1 MIYAVIGLGKFGS
14 NVAKGLL
21 KQNVS
26 VVIVDRDE
34 KKLNDFKSLAH
45 ELYILDSTDSDA
57 LKESGISDIDTA
69 IVSIGENV
77 ESSILSVM
85 ALKEVG
91 VKEIIAKAIS
101 PVHGTILSKI
111 GVTRIIYPERDSAR
125 RLVKN
130 IVENPTCEIIEIT
143 NTLRLSRFEV
153 SPKLLGL
160 SVEEV
165 LNKVKNKINI
175 IALKNDEIWDYH
187 IEPSKLIQKGKIL
200 IIGHQEEVEE
210 FMRVYD

>member
-130 IVENPTCEIIEIT
+130 IVENPACEIIEIT

-165 LNKVKNKINI
+165 LNKAKNKINI
-175 IALKNDEIWDYH
+175 IALKNDDIWDYH

-200 IIGHQEEVEE
+200 IIGLQEEVEE